1 MSNTKDKRWFY
12 LSKEELAFLDS
23 FQKAKGTAN
32 LSHTLSALITE
43 YQTLTQQLEQGKDI
57 YQQALKIMRASARDA
72 HLSLLLLNNA
82 SREFRHQVFNPY
94 DSGMLKEAREYYQK
108 ELQAARTK
116 KSHPKAEPPQT
127 QPLYVEDDPDLL

>member
-1 MSNTKDKRWFY
+1 MTTKTRVRFSVTEQELTFLETYQKEKDLKY
-12 LSKEELAFLDS
+12 LSDV
-23 FQKAKGTAN
+23 
-32 LSHTLSALITE
+32 LSALITE
-43 YQTLTQQLEQGKDI
+43 YQMLSQQLEQGKDI

-116 KSHPKAEPPQT
+116 KSHPKAEVPQT
-127 QPLYVEDDPDLL
+127 EPLYVEDDPDLL

>member
-1 MSNTKDKRWFY
+1 MTTKTRVRFSVTEQELTFLETYQKEKDLKY
-12 LSKEELAFLDS
+12 LSDV
-23 FQKAKGTAN
+23 
-32 LSHTLSALITE
+32 LSALITE
-43 YQTLTQQLEQGKDI
+43 YQTLAQQLEQGKDI

-116 KSHPKAEPPQT
+116 KSHPKAETSQT

>member
-1 MSNTKDKRWFY
+1 MTTKTRVRFSVTEQELTFLETYQKEKDLKY
-12 LSKEELAFLDS
+12 LSDV
-23 FQKAKGTAN
+23 
-32 LSHTLSALITE
+32 LSALITE
-43 YQTLTQQLEQGKDI
+43 YQTLAQQLEQGKDI

-82 SREFRHQVFNPY
+82 SREFRHQVFNQY

-108 ELQAARTK
+108 ELQEARTK
-116 KSHPKAEPPQT
+116 KSHPKAETSQT